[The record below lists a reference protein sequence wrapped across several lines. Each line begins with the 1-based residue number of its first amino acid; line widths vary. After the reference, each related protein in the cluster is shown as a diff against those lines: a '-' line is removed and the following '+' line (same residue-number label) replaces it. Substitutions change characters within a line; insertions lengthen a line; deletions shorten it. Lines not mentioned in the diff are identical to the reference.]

1 MHPERSTNMVFL
13 GFLLVVIFVAGLRG
27 NLLLQERASLLAQ
40 TESDLSRRA
49 ETLGAVDAERLNALL
64 TWLHLAVKSHATD
77 PAEPE
82 ALPPDV
88 LALLPAGATVDGI
101 LDADTAPRDRSWRLA
116 ATPTDAH
123 LGVDDEARILTLR
136 QPLGSQP
143 QDDRRLLQVSI
154 PVVEFARM
162 PLPDSRFRTWLIDQE
177 GAVIHHPGQ
186 ASEPPAPGSADWLRA
201 EQDVAGIGLT
211 RIIGI
216 PRAEVLQAW
225 RNAVY
230 LYWLS
235 ILIVLVMLTTGFVV
249 HRRSQARQQAT
260 QQRYQARLLK
270 LVQASNQISRGRS
283 LAGVFERTARLAREL
298 IPAHQAVAS
307 TAYLDSDQHGIH
319 AVSLSDA
326 YAQWRDY
333 DEPSTGKG
341 IYRLVLQQRGPM
353 RMTQAEVEAHPAFQ
367 GFGDAA
373 GEHPPL
379 QGWLAAP
386 VVASDGRVLGLLQL
400 SHRHEGEFDSE
411 DEAILQQLAM
421 VAAAAIEQTQTLE
434 ALHSSRVA
442 AEQARDEYARL
453 LESLGEVYIAVD
465 EGGHIVHLNPAAA
478 ALYRIDPETM
488 RGHPLAELDAEA
500 TRPPASTHFEQ
511 VMRERS
517 LLRFTW
523 HHEGLNRT
531 FEVHSFP
538 TPSGFGALLTDV
550 TERRAIEEQLR
561 QAQKMEIVGQ
571 LTGGVAHD
579 FNNLLTVILGQVDL
593 LTHDEGGALADK
605 EVRDGLEM
613 IAEASQR
620 AAQLTQRLLAFARRQ
635 TLNPSLVNPGRI
647 LKQVEPL
654 LRRTI
659 GANVEIEVVQSA
671 GLWDVEIDVNQFE
684 NAIIN
689 LALNARDAMPDGG
702 RLSIEATNMR
712 IDEGYAEA
720 NADVE
725 PGQYV
730 MVAVTDTGR
739 GMSAEVAARA
749 FEPFFTTKEVGAG
762 TGLGLS
768 MVYGF
773 LRQSGGQA
781 KIYSEPG
788 EGTMVRLYLPRR
800 FNPSDPDTQLPA
812 VNANPLPTGNERIL
826 LVEDDDL
833 VRAFVS
839 RSLDQLGYRVM
850 PVEDGP
856 AAIRLLESGERFD
869 LLLTDVVLPGGMS
882 GRQVADAVSRLQPE
896 ICILYASGYSDN
908 AIVHHGRLDHDVEF
922 LGKPFSQAQLAAKVR
937 RVLDAPDT

>member
-1 MHPERSTNMVFL
+1 MHPERNTNMVFF
-13 GFLLVVIFVAGLRG
+13 GFLVVVMLVALLRG
-27 NLLLQERASLLAQ
+27 GLLLKERAILLTQA
-40 TESDLSRRA
+40 ESDLSLRA
-49 ETLGAVDAERLNALL
+49 EMLGMIDAHRLHAILI
-64 TWLHLAVKSHATD
+64 WLHLATSGDGPTPK
-77 PAEPE
+77 EPLS
-82 ALPPDV
+82 LPPDV
-88 LALLPAGATVDGI
+88 MALLPDHVHVDGI
-101 LDADTAPRDRSWRLA
+101 VDADTTTDRSWHLSA
-116 ATPTDAH
+116 LPTEANFA
-123 LGVDDEARILTLR
+123 VDDDARVLTLR
-136 QPLGSQP
+136 EPLGGG
-143 QDDRRLLQVSI
+143 RALQLSM
-154 PVVEFARM
+154 PVADFVDAA
-162 PLPDSRFRTWLIDQE
+162 LPASRFRTWLVDQE
-177 GAVIHHPGQ
+177 GQVIYHPEGEP
-186 ASEPPAPGSADWLRA
+186 EPPAAVSARWLRA
-201 EQDVAGIGLT
+201 EQSVAGIGLV
-211 RIIGI
+211 RLIAI
-216 PRAEVLQAW
+216 PEAEVLRAW
-225 RNAVY
+225 QTSSY
-230 LYWLS
+230 LYGLAVLLVLA
-235 ILIVLVMLTTGFVV
+235 ILATGFVV
-249 HRRSQARQQAT
+249 HRRSQAQQNAT
-260 QQRYQARLLK
+260 EQRYQDRLLK
-270 LVQASNQISRGRS
+270 LVQAGHQISRGRS

-307 TAYLDSDQHGIH
+307 STHSGTGQHDIH

-326 YAQWRDY
+326 YAAWRDY
-333 DEPSTGKG
+333 DEQPTGKG
-341 IYRLVLQQRGPM
+341 LYRLVLEQRQPL
-353 RMTQAEVEAHPAFQ
+353 RMTQAEVEAHPAFT

-373 GEHPPL
+373 DRHPPL
-379 QGWLAAP
+379 KGWLAAP
-386 VVASDGRVLGLLQL
+386 VLASDGRTLGLLQL

-421 VAAAAIEQTQTLE
+421 VAAAAIEQTRTLE
-434 ALHSSRVA
+434 ALHSSRIA
-442 AEQARDEYARL
+442 AEHARDEYARL

-465 EGGHIVHLNPAAA
+465 DAGRIVHLNPAAA
-478 ALYRIDPETM
+478 ALYRIDPESM
-488 RGHPLAELDAEA
+488 RGRPLSELDAEA
-500 TRPPASTHFEQ
+500 TRPPVSTHFEQ
-511 VMRERS
+511 VLRERT

-523 HHEGLNRT
+523 HHDHLNRT

-593 LTHDEGGALADK
+593 LTQDDGAAPAERDL
-605 EVRDGLEM
+605 RDGLDM

-635 TLNPSLVNPGRI
+635 TLNPTLVNPGRV
-647 LKQVEPL
+647 LKQIEPL

-684 NAIIN
+684 NAILN

-712 IDEGYAEA
+712 VDEDYAQA

-739 GMSAEVAARA
+739 GMSPDVAARA

-800 FNPSDPDTQLPA
+800 FNPNDPEGELPTTH
-812 VNANPLPTGNERIL
+812 ANPLPTGNERIL

-850 PVEDGP
+850 PVADGP

-882 GRQVADAVSRLQPE
+882 GRQVADAVTQLQPD
-896 ICILYASGYSDN
+896 ILILYASGYSDN

-922 LGKPFSQAQLAAKVR
+922 LSKPFSQTQLATKVR
-937 RVLDAPDT
+937 KLLDAPGAQPG

>member
-13 GFLLVVIFVAGLRG
+13 GFLVVVALVASLRG
-27 NLLLQERASLLAQ
+27 SLLLQERASLLAQ

-49 ETLGAVDAERLNALL
+49 VMLGTIDAQRLDTVL
-64 TWLHLAVKSHATD
+64 TWLHLAVRSHD
-77 PAEPE
+77 SRLDEPLL
-82 ALPPDV
+82 LPSDV
-88 LALLPAGATVDGI
+88 MALLPSHVSVDGI
-101 LDADTAPRDRSWRLA
+101 VTEDASVADRSWLLA
-116 ATPTDAH
+116 ATPT
-123 LGVDDEARILTLR
+123 GARIGINDDAGLLILR
-136 QPLGSQP
+136 QSLG
-143 QDDRRLLQVSI
+143 DGRLLQVSK
-154 PVVEFARM
+154 PVVDFAGDPM
-162 PLPDSRFRTWLIDQE
+162 PVSRFRTWLVDQA
-177 GAVIHHPGQ
+177 GQVIQHPGQ
-186 ASEPPAPGSADWLRA
+186 EPRPPALGSAGWLRA
-201 EQDVAGIGLT
+201 EQPLAGTGLL
-211 RIIGI
+211 RIIAI
-216 PRAEVLQAW
+216 PRAEVLKDW
-225 RNAVY
+225 INAVY

-235 ILIVLVMLTTGFVV
+235 ILIVLLMLTTGFVV
-249 HRRSQARQQAT
+249 YRRSHAQQLTT

-270 LVQASNQISRGRS
+270 LVHASNQISRGRS
-283 LAGVFERTARLAREL
+283 QAGVFERTVRLAREL
-298 IPAHQAVAS
+298 IPAHQALAS
-307 TAYLDSDQHGIH
+307 SSCRDSDEQQVQ

-326 YAQWRDY
+326 YAAWREY
-333 DEPSTGKG
+333 GEKPNDEG
-341 IYRLVLQQRGPM
+341 IDSLVLEQRRPM
-353 RMTQAEVEAHPAFQ
+353 RLTRAEMEAQPAFRRLSATVQ
-367 GFGDAA
+367 R
-373 GEHPPL
+373 HPSL

-386 VVASDGRVLGLLQL
+386 VLASDGRSLGLLQL
-400 SHRHEGEFDSE
+400 SHRYEGEFDSE

-434 ALHSSRVA
+434 ALHASRGA
-442 AEQARDEYARL
+442 AEQSRDEYARL

-465 EGGHIVHLNPAAA
+465 GRGDIAHLNTAAA
-478 ALYRIDPETM
+478 ALYRIDPEAM
-488 RGHPLAELDAEA
+488 RGRPLAELDAEA
-500 TRPPASTHFEQ
+500 ARPPVSTYFEQ
-511 VMRERS
+511 VMRKRE

-523 HHEGLNRT
+523 QHEHLHRT

-550 TERRAIEEQLR
+550 TEQRATEEQLR

-593 LTHDEGGALADK
+593 LTHNGGGSLADADI
-605 EVRDGLEM
+605 RDRLDM

-635 TLNPSLVNPGRI
+635 TLNPTLVNPGRV
-647 LKQVEPL
+647 LKQIEPL
-654 LRRTI
+654 LRSTI

-684 NAIIN
+684 NAILN
-689 LALNARDAMPDGG
+689 LALNARDAMPEGG
-702 RLSIEATNMR
+702 RLSIDATNMR
-712 IDEGYAEA
+712 IDDDYAEA
-720 NADVE
+720 NSEVE

-730 MVAVTDTGR
+730 MVAVTDTGC
-739 GMSAEVAARA
+739 GMSPDVAARA

-788 EGTMVRLYLPRR
+788 EGTVVRLYIPRR
-800 FNPSDPDTQLPA
+800 FNPNAPETELPA
-812 VNANPLPTGNERIL
+812 AHGYPLPRGDERIL

-850 PVEDGP
+850 PVVDGP
-856 AAIRLLESGERFD
+856 AAIRLLESGNRFD

-882 GRQVADAVSRLQPE
+882 GRQVADAVSQRQPD
-896 ICILYASGYSDN
+896 IRILYASGYSDN

-922 LGKPFSQAQLAAKVR
+922 LSKPFSQTQLATKVR
-937 RVLDAPDT
+937 RILDAPDA

>member
-1 MHPERSTNMVFL
+1 MHPQRSSNLVFL
-13 GFLLVVIFVAGLRG
+13 GFLTVVILVATLRG
-27 NLLLQERASLLAQ
+27 SMLLQERSALLAR
-40 TESDLSRRA
+40 TEADLSRHA
-49 ETLGAVDAERLNALL
+49 MMLGSVDTAYMSHIR
-64 TWLHLAVKSHATD
+64 TWLRLAADHHDPTLDEPHSL
-77 PAEPE
+77 PAEIM
-82 ALPPDV
+82 
-88 LALLPAGATVDGI
+88 ALLPPAVRVEGVRSAGRTTLVAGQ
-101 LDADTAPRDRSWRLA
+101 APTLA
-116 ATPTDAH
+116 AADGGIEVEA
-123 LGVDDEARILTLR
+123 GVLTL
-136 QPLGSQP
+136 QQVLDNGS
-143 QDDRRLLQVSI
+143 LLEVS
-154 PVVEFARM
+154 
-162 PLPDSRFRTWLIDQE
+162 LPAAGFLRDALPHPRFRTWLVDQR
-177 GAVIHHPGQ
+177 GQVIQHPEQ
-186 ASEPPAPGSADWLRA
+186 QPEPPAADTEGWLRSA
-201 EQDVAGIGLT
+201 APVVGSSLR
-211 RIIGI
+211 RIIAI
-216 PRAEVLQAW
+216 PQAEVLSTW
-225 RNAVY
+225 WHSVY
-230 LYWLS
+230 LYGLS
-235 ILIVLVMLTTGFVV
+235 ILIVLLILATGFMV
-249 HRRSQARQQAT
+249 HRRGQAAQHAT
-260 QQRYQARLLK
+260 GQRYQVRLLK

-307 TAYLDSDQHGIH
+307 SSQRGSQGQEVH
-319 AVSLSDA
+319 AVSLSDL

-333 DEPSTGKG
+333 DEKPSGEG
-341 IYRLVLQQRGPM
+341 IYSLVLEQRQPM
-353 RMTQAEVEAHPAFQ
+353 RLTHAELEAHPAFKR
-367 GFGDAA
+367 FGAHA
-373 GEHPPL
+373 ERHPPL

-386 VVASDGRVLGLLQL
+386 VLGSDGHTLGLLQL
-400 SHRHEGEFDSE
+400 SHRYEGEFDSE

-434 ALHSSRVA
+434 ALHATRAA
-442 AEQARDEYARL
+442 AERARDEYARL

-465 EGGHIVHLNPAAA
+465 ANGRIAHLNPAAA
-478 ALYRIDPETM
+478 ALYRVEPAAM
-488 RGHPLAELDAEA
+488 RDRPLAELDSEAARAPVATYFAE
-500 TRPPASTHFEQ
+500 
-511 VMRERS
+511 VMRERE

-523 HHEGLNRT
+523 HHERLNRI

-593 LTHDEGGALADK
+593 LTHAEDGSLAEEDL
-605 EVRDGLEM
+605 RDGLDM

-635 TLNPSLVNPGRI
+635 TLNPTLVNPGRV
-647 LKQVEPL
+647 LKQIEPL

-684 NAIIN
+684 NAILN
-689 LALNARDAMPDGG
+689 LALNARDAMSDGG
-702 RLSIEATNMR
+702 RLSIEATNVR
-712 IDEGYAEA
+712 IDEHYAEA

-725 PGQYV
+725 TGQYV

-739 GMSAEVAARA
+739 GMSPEVAARA

-781 KIYSEPG
+781 KIYSEAG
-788 EGTMVRLYLPRR
+788 EGTMVRLYLPRC
-800 FNPSDPDTQLPA
+800 FDPDEEHDALPTA
-812 VNANPLPTGNERIL
+812 VNHPLPRGNERIL

-850 PVEDGP
+850 PVADGP
-856 AAIRLLESGERFD
+856 AAVRLLEAGERFD
-869 LLLTDVVLPGGMS
+869 LLFTDVVLPGGLS
-882 GRQVADAVSRLQPE
+882 GRQVADAVSRLQPG
-896 ICILYASGYSDN
+896 IRILYASGYSDN

-922 LGKPFSQAQLAAKVR
+922 LGKPFSQPQLATKVR
-937 RVLDAPDT
+937 RVLDAADP